1 MHGESVLYQ
10 GRLVEKEFFRAFVY
24 SRDGTT
30 KLANS
35 WDEFLYLIGTGL
47 WHASL
52 EDVKKLESPTI
63 SVRVNQ
69 RKAEVPLS
77 LSNKKRRNS

>member
-1 MHGESVLYQ
+1 MQGESVLYQ
-10 GRLVEKEFFRAFVY
+10 GRLVEKDGFRAFVY
-24 SRDGTT
+24 SREGTT

-35 WDEFLYLIGTGL
+35 WDEFLNLIGTGL

-52 EDVKKLESPTI
+52 EDVEKIASPTI

-77 LSNKKRRNS
+77 ILNKKKRNS